1 MRDNLLMVPSVR
13 DILTTRGGEEMALND
28 AHLNPQLGRI
38 VRTLGFDKPWVRGEG
53 AYLIDAAGDRYL
65 DLLCGYGVFA
75 VGRNHPDVIA
85 ALQDVMAASTP
96 NLPQLGVSLLPGALA
111 RELVER
117 APASIDAMVT

>member
-1 MRDNLLMVPSVR
+1 MSPPDTPRARSITGVSVPEVR
-13 DILTTRGGEEMALND
+13 EILAARAGEEMALND

-53 AYLIDAAGDRYL
+53 AYLIDADGDRYL

-85 ALQDVMAASTP
+85 ALRDAMDAHTP
-96 NLPQLGVSLLPGALA
+96 NLPQMGVSL
-111 RELVER
+111 
-117 APASIDAMVT
+117 